1 MTTLINNRFTIA
13 ETIGE
18 GGMGFVYRGVD
29 TLTNEPV
36 AIKKLKQEA
45 VIKNP
50 EQLERFRRE
59 ALVLFQLNHP
69 NMVRVYDAVT
79 QNGDY
84 YIVMQYVDGGSLREL
99 LKREKK
105 LPIYDVVNMSLD
117 IADALAR
124 AHRLKIVHRDVK
136 PDNVLLSSTGTPY
149 LTDFGQAHIA
159 DAPGLTRP
167 GQILGTIN
175 YMAPEIFAGQSAD
188 RRSDIWAFGIMLYE
202 MLTGF
207 RPFMG
212 QNSAQLMTAIIKQP
226 APDIRKLRQDCPER
240 VAEIIHRMLAK
251 ERDDRLFT
259 IREAS
264 LQLEYAL
271 YELEQ
276 Y

>member
-1 MTTLINNRFTIA
+1 MTTLINNRFTI
-13 ETIGE
+13 EDTIGE
-18 GGMGFVYRGVD
+18 GGMGFVYRGID
-29 TLTNEPV
+29 TTTNEPV
-36 AIKKLKQEA
+36 AIKKLKREA
-45 VIKNP
+45 VVKNP

-59 ALVLFQLNHP
+59 ALILYQLNHP

-79 QNGDY
+79 QDGDY
-84 YIVMQYVDGGSLREL
+84 YIVMQYVEGGSLREL

-105 LPIYDVVNMSLD
+105 LPLYDVVTIGLD
-117 IADALAR
+117 VSDALAR
-124 AHRLKIVHRDVK
+124 AHRLKIIHRDVK
-136 PDNVLLSSTGTPY
+136 PDNVLLTANGTPY
-149 LTDFGQAHIA
+149 LTDFGQAHIS

-167 GQILGTIN
+167 GQMIGTLN
-175 YMAPEIFAGQSAD
+175 YMAPEIFVGESAD

-212 QNSAQLMTAIIKQP
+212 ENSAQLMTAIIKQP
-226 APDIRKLRQDCPER
+226 APDIRKLRPDCPER

-251 ERDDRLFT
+251 NRDERLFT

>member
-1 MTTLINNRFTIA
+1 MTTLINNRFTIE

-18 GGMGFVYRGVD
+18 GGMGFVYRGLD
-29 TLTNEPV
+29 TATNEPV
-36 AIKKLKQEA
+36 AIKKLKREA

-59 ALVLFQLNHP
+59 AMVLYHLNHP
-69 NMVRVYDAVT
+69 NMVHVYDAVT
-79 QNGDY
+79 QDGDY
-84 YIVMQYVDGGSLREL
+84 YIVMQYVEGGSLREL

-105 LPIYDVVNMSLD
+105 LPIYDVVNIGLD
-117 IADALAR
+117 VSDALAR
-124 AHRLKIVHRDVK
+124 AHRLKIIHRDVK

-167 GQILGTIN
+167 GQIIGTLN
-175 YMAPEIFAGQSAD
+175 YMAPEIFAGESAD
-188 RRSDIWAFGIMLYE
+188 RRSDIWAFGVMLYE

-212 QNSAQLMTAIIKQP
+212 ENSAQLMTAIIKQP
-226 APDIRKLRQDCPER
+226 APDIRKLRPDCPER
-240 VAEIIHRMLAK
+240 VADIVHRMLAK
-251 ERDDRLFT
+251 NRDERLFT
-259 IREAS
+259 VREAG

-271 YELEQ
+271 YELEL
-276 Y
+276 